1 MSASGPQPKRQLFGL
16 MPNAGHQP
24 PSSISRMNGY
34 TLSIVEFDDQGRCY
48 DRAQM
53 ASLAAELAS
62 LDSRNAIVVVFVHG
76 WKHDGRSDDDN
87 LVHFQGVLAKVA
99 AEAGQSG
106 PAVLGVFVAW
116 RGLSLYGLGLD
127 NITFWDRKQ
136 AGLRVSVGAPR
147 ELFGRLRQFR
157 RDGLHRDGAPL
168 LVIIGHSFG
177 GMIVYSALAQS
188 LIEAAATQA
197 GHVVP
202 SFADLVL
209 LVNPAFE
216 AVRYL
221 PVHDLV
227 KERGQGSF
235 ATNQEP
241 LFVSV
246 TATNDWA
253 TGLAFPAGM
262 AINRIEE
269 STRGDEEKQAL
280 IRTMGHVRWMRTHE
294 LSSGGLRQVQ
304 FDPKNPFWVVSATP
318 DIIDGHNGIWKDAF
332 INFAQGFDPATRAGA
347 RAPCRRGATSRVTR
361 PPGCGARRVW
371 PRPEE
376 IPSPRSGV
384 GPRAA
389 RPYRSRDAAHRVLER
404 KSARPA
410 VGHRRRSAAKL
421 PGRPVIRALAAMR
434 LPAERTPGGARE
446 QPACRKPGRPHGD
459 APVRLSLL
467 GPAGAFPGSSAV
479 RIR

>member
-1 MSASGPQPKRQLFGL
+1 
-16 MPNAGHQP
+16 
-24 PSSISRMNGY
+24 
-34 TLSIVEFDDQGRCY
+34 
-48 DRAQM
+48 
-53 ASLAAELAS
+53 
-62 LDSRNAIVVVFVHG
+62 
-76 WKHDGRSDDDN
+76 
-87 LVHFQGVLAKVA
+87 
-99 AEAGQSG
+99 
-106 PAVLGVFVAW
+106 
-116 RGLSLYGLGLD
+116 
-127 NITFWDRKQ
+127 
-136 AGLRVSVGAPR
+136 
-147 ELFGRLRQFR
+147 
-157 RDGLHRDGAPL
+157 
-168 LVIIGHSFG
+168 
-177 GMIVYSALAQS
+177 LAQS

-197 GHVVP
+197 GHIVP

-332 INFAQGFDPATRAGA
+332 INFAQGLILQHVQARERRAA
-347 RAPCRRGATSRVTR
+347 A
-361 PPGCGARRVW
+361 ARR
-371 PRPEE
+371 
-376 IPSPRSGV
+376 
-384 GPRAA
+384 
-389 RPYRSRDAAHRVLER
+389 
-404 KSARPA
+404 
-410 VGHRRRSAAKL
+410 
-421 PGRPVIRALAAMR
+421 
-434 LPAERTPGGARE
+434 AE
-446 QPACRKPGRPHGD
+446 
-459 APVRLSLL
+459 
-467 GPAGAFPGSSAV
+467 
-479 RIR
+479 